1 MSMRNSGRPWF
12 RDHLGL
18 SLPMRLGILAV
29 VLIAVIPLSGGL
41 SAKPLHVFSLIALW
55 AIVATGLNIV
65 VGYAGQLNMANG
77 VFFALGAYVG
87 ALGASRWEWDGLA
100 VMSVAVVA
108 AVILSAVISYLVFR
122 TKGLYFALITTGLA
136 VIVDSV
142 LIVWTDVTNGSL
154 GLSTNADGFVP
165 PPLTIGPVSI
175 STPEQYFVL
184 FVWLLALLVFAITLL
199 ARAKVVFTW
208 QSVRDDEVLAASV
221 GVKVARSKRTAFVTS
236 SAIAAL
242 AGVVFAYWMGYV
254 APDSFVFAEASVLPL
269 AMIIIGGSGTLPG
282 PIIGALIVVGLPEVV
297 DGLKD
302 YSILLFG
309 AMLLVSVLAAPNGLV
324 GLAKDLLARRNRR
337 RIKDTQVPEKVLEG
351 SAA

>member
-1 MSMRNSGRPWF
+1 MSTRNNGLRWF
-12 RDHLGL
+12 RDHLGF
-18 SLPMRLGILAV
+18 SLPVRLGILAV
-29 VLIAVIPLSGGL
+29 VLIAIIPVAGGL
-41 SAKPLHVFSLIALW
+41 AAKPLHVFSLIALW
-55 AIVATGLNIV
+55 AIVASGLNVV
-65 VGYAGQLNMANG
+65 VGYAGQLNLANG
-77 VFFALGAYVG
+77 VFFALGAYIG
-87 ALGASRWEWDGLA
+87 ATGASRWEWNGLA

-142 LIVWTDVTNGSL
+142 LIVWTEVTNGSL
-154 GLSTNADGFVP
+154 GLSTSSSGFVP
-165 PPLTIGPVSI
+165 PPLTIGPISI
-175 STPEQYFVL
+175 STPEQYLVL
-184 FVWLLALLVFAITLL
+184 FVWLLALLVFGITVL
-199 ARAKVVFTW
+199 ARAKVLFNW

-236 SAIAAL
+236 SAVAAL

-309 AMLLVSVLAAPNGLV
+309 ALLLVSVLAAPNGLV
-324 GLAKDLLARRNRR
+324 GLVKGLLARRSRR
-337 RIKDTQVPEKVLEG
+337 RSENPQAPEKVLEG